1 VPAPYSID
9 IRKKVIKALEI
20 DMQSKTDTAK
30 RFAVSYSF
38 VHTLWRHYQETG
50 TIKAKKVGGHD
61 VAPKVDA
68 AGALEITAWLIK
80 EPDLTLNDL
89 CDRYAERFDISMGKS
104 SMDRALKRM
113 NLRYKKKS
121 IRSK

>member
-1 VPAPYSID
+1 MPAPYSTD
-9 IRKKVIKALEI
+9 IRKKVINAIEI
-20 DMQSKTDTAK
+20 DKQSKPDIAK

-50 TIKAKKVGGHD
+50 TIKAKKVGGH
-61 VAPKVDA
+61 VAPKVDE
-68 AGALEITAWLIK
+68 AGGLEIKSWLIK

-89 CDRYAERFDISMGKS
+89 CDRYAEHFDISMGKS

-121 IRSK
+121 IRS